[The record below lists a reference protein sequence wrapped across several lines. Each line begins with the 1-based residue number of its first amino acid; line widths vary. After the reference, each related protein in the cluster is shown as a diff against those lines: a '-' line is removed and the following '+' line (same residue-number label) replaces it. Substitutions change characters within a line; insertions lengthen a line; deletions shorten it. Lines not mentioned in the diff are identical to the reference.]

1 MKRILKKTIVLT
13 RISQD
18 QEKKLT
24 AYCQKTK
31 QSKSKVLRNLI
42 DKI

>member
-1 MKRILKKTIVLT
+1 MKHTKYKIVLT
-13 RISQD
+13 RITED
-18 QEKKLT
+18 QEQKLT